1 MFFNQIAVHLQ
12 RKEKIDIMKATEQT
26 LQQTERFIRKVVQKF
41 PFSEDEAIFTDIH
54 VRVSQDS
61 GEMLAFDDD
70 DREINRCVID
80 QWIEN
85 KDEDFF
91 DSVTE
96 TLRSELKKMSESI
109 DAMGI
114 MKPFSFV
121 LEDDEREPVAE
132 LYVADDDTVI
142 IGGELMEDLDQ
153 DLDAFFEEL
162 WRKE

>member
-12 RKEKIDIMKATEQT
+12 RKEKIDVMKATEQT
-26 LQQTERFIRKVVQKF
+26 HQQTERFIRKVVQKF
-41 PFSEDEAIFTDIH
+41 PFNEDEAVFTDIH

-80 QWIEN
+80 LWIEN
-85 KDEDFF
+85 KDENFF
-91 DSVTE
+91 DDVTA
-96 TLRSELKKMSESI
+96 TLRSELKKMSEPI

-153 DLDAFFEEL
+153 ELDAFFEEL
-162 WRKE
+162 IKE

>member
-1 MFFNQIAVHLQ
+1 MQ
-12 RKEKIDIMKATEQT
+12 RKEKIDVMKATEQT

-41 PFSEDEAIFTDIH
+41 PFNEDEAVFTDIH

-61 GEMLAFDDD
+61 GEMLAFADD

-85 KDEDFF
+85 KDENFF
-91 DSVTE
+91 DDVTA
-96 TLRSELKKMSESI
+96 TLRSELKKMSEPI

-153 DLDAFFEEL
+153 ELDAFFEKLIE
-162 WRKE
+162 E

>member
-1 MFFNQIAVHLQ
+1 
-12 RKEKIDIMKATEQT
+12 MKATEQT

-41 PFSEDEAIFTDIH
+41 LFNEDEAVFTDIH

-85 KDEDFF
+85 KDENFF
-91 DSVTE
+91 DDVTA
-96 TLRSELKKMSESI
+96 TLRSELKKMSEPI

-153 DLDAFFEEL
+153 ELDAFFEEL
-162 WRKE
+162 IKE

>member
-1 MFFNQIAVHLQ
+1 
-12 RKEKIDIMKATEQT
+12 MKATEQT

-41 PFSEDEAIFTDIH
+41 PFNEDEAVFTDIH

-85 KDEDFF
+85 KDENFF
-91 DSVTE
+91 DDVTA
-96 TLRSELKKMSESI
+96 TLRSELKKMSEPI

-153 DLDAFFEEL
+153 ELDAFFEKLIE
-162 WRKE
+162 E

>member
-1 MFFNQIAVHLQ
+1 MRAN
-12 RKEKIDIMKATEQT
+12 EQT
-26 LQQTERFIRKVVQKF
+26 QQQTERFIRKVIQKF
-41 PFSEDEAIFTDIH
+41 PVGDDNALLTDIH

-61 GEMLAFDDD
+61 GEMLAFDDEEQ
-70 DREINRCVID
+70 EITRCVVD

-91 DSVTE
+91 DKVTE
-96 TLRSELKKMSESI
+96 LLREELKRASEQV

-121 LEDDEREPVAE
+121 LEDDDGETIAE
-132 LYVADDDTVI
+132 LYLADDDTVI

-162 WRKE
+162 IKE

>member
-1 MFFNQIAVHLQ
+1 MQ
-12 RKEKIDIMKATEQT
+12 RKEKIDVMKATEQT

-41 PFSEDEAIFTDIH
+41 PFNEDEAVFTDIH

-85 KDEDFF
+85 KDENFF
-91 DSVTE
+91 DDVTT
-96 TLRSELKKMSESI
+96 TLRSELKKMSEPI

-153 DLDAFFEEL
+153 ELDAFFEEL
-162 WRKE
+162 IRE

>member
-1 MFFNQIAVHLQ
+1 
-12 RKEKIDIMKATEQT
+12 MKATEQT
-26 LQQTERFIRKVVQKF
+26 RQQTERFIRKVVQKF
-41 PFSEDEAIFTDIH
+41 PFSEDDAIFTDIH

-70 DREINRCVID
+70 EREINRCVID

-85 KDEDFF
+85 KDENFF
-91 DSVTE
+91 DNVTE
-96 TLRSELKKMSESI
+96 ILRQRLKEASEQV

-114 MKPFSFV
+114 VKPFSFV
-121 LEDDEREPVAE
+121 LEDDEREAVAE

-153 DLDAFFEEL
+153 DLDNFFNEL
-162 WRKE
+162 FER

>member
-1 MFFNQIAVHLQ
+1 
-12 RKEKIDIMKATEQT
+12 MKATEQT

-41 PFSEDEAIFTDIH
+41 PFNEDEAVFTDIH

-85 KDEDFF
+85 KDENFF
-91 DSVTE
+91 DDVTA
-96 TLRSELKKMSESI
+96 TLRSELKKMSEPI

-153 DLDAFFEEL
+153 ELDAFFEEL
-162 WRKE
+162 IRE

>member
-1 MFFNQIAVHLQ
+1 
-12 RKEKIDIMKATEQT
+12 MKATEQT

-41 PFSEDEAIFTDIH
+41 PFNEDEAVFTDIH

-85 KDEDFF
+85 KDENFF
-91 DSVTE
+91 DDVTA
-96 TLRSELKKMSESI
+96 TLRSELKKMSEPI

-153 DLDAFFEEL
+153 ELDAFFEEL
-162 WRKE
+162 IQE

>member
-1 MFFNQIAVHLQ
+1 
-12 RKEKIDIMKATEQT
+12 MKATEQT

-41 PFSEDEAIFTDIH
+41 PFNEDEAVFTDIH

-85 KDEDFF
+85 KDENFF
-91 DSVTE
+91 DDVTA
-96 TLRSELKKMSESI
+96 TLRSELKKMSEPI

-153 DLDAFFEEL
+153 ELDAFLEEL
-162 WRKE
+162 ISK

>member
-12 RKEKIDIMKATEQT
+12 RKEKIDVMKATEQT

-41 PFSEDEAIFTDIH
+41 PFNEDEAVFTDIH

-85 KDEDFF
+85 KDENFF
-91 DSVTE
+91 DDVTA
-96 TLRSELKKMSESI
+96 TLRSELKKMSEPI
-109 DAMGI
+109 DAIGI

-153 DLDAFFEEL
+153 ELDAFFEEL
-162 WRKE
+162 IRE

>member
-1 MFFNQIAVHLQ
+1 LQ
-12 RKEKIDIMKATEQT
+12 RKEKIDVMKATEQT

-41 PFSEDEAIFTDIH
+41 PFNEDEAVFTDIH

-70 DREINRCVID
+70 DDREINRCVID

-85 KDEDFF
+85 KDENFF
-91 DSVTE
+91 DDVTA
-96 TLRSELKKMSESI
+96 TLRSELKKMSEPI

-153 DLDAFFEEL
+153 ELDAFFEKLIE
-162 WRKE
+162 E

>member
-1 MFFNQIAVHLQ
+1 
-12 RKEKIDIMKATEQT
+12 MKATEQT
-26 LQQTERFIRKVVQKF
+26 RQQTERFIRKVVQKF
-41 PFSEDEAIFTDIH
+41 PFSEDDAIFTDIH

-70 DREINRCVID
+70 EREINRCVID

-85 KDEDFF
+85 KDENFF
-91 DSVTE
+91 DNVTE
-96 TLRSELKKMSESI
+96 ILRQRLKEASEQV

-114 MKPFSFV
+114 VKPFSFV
-121 LEDDEREPVAE
+121 LEDDEREAVAE

-153 DLDAFFEEL
+153 ELDSFFEQLIKGE
-162 WRKE
+162 

>member
-1 MFFNQIAVHLQ
+1 MQ
-12 RKEKIDIMKATEQT
+12 RKEKIDVMKATEQT

-41 PFSEDEAIFTDIH
+41 PFNEDEAVFTDIH

-70 DREINRCVID
+70 EREINRCVID

-85 KDEDFF
+85 KDESFF
-91 DSVTE
+91 DDVTE
-96 TLRSELKKMSESI
+96 MLRQRLKEASEQV

-114 MKPFSFV
+114 VKPFSFV
-121 LEDDEREPVAE
+121 LEDDEKETIAE
-132 LYVADDDTVI
+132 LYLADDDTVI

-153 DLDAFFEEL
+153 ELDAFFEEL
-162 WRKE
+162 IRE

>member
-1 MFFNQIAVHLQ
+1 MRAN
-12 RKEKIDIMKATEQT
+12 EQT
-26 LQQTERFIRKVVQKF
+26 QQQTERFIRKVIQKF
-41 PFSEDEAIFTDIH
+41 PADDDNALLTDIH

-61 GEMLAFDDD
+61 GEMLAFDDEEQ
-70 DREINRCVID
+70 EITRCVVD

-91 DSVTE
+91 DKVTE
-96 TLRSELKKMSESI
+96 LLREELKRASEQV

-121 LEDDEREPVAE
+121 LEDDDSETIAE
-132 LYVADDDTVI
+132 LYLADDDTVI

-162 WRKE
+162 IKE

>member
-1 MFFNQIAVHLQ
+1 MRAN
-12 RKEKIDIMKATEQT
+12 EQT
-26 LQQTERFIRKVVQKF
+26 QQQTERFIRKVIQKF
-41 PFSEDEAIFTDIH
+41 PAGDDNALLTDIH

-61 GEMLAFDDD
+61 GEMLAFDDEEQ
-70 DREINRCVID
+70 EITRCVVD

-91 DSVTE
+91 DKVTE
-96 TLRSELKKMSESI
+96 LLREELKRASEQV

-121 LEDDEREPVAE
+121 LEDDDSETIAE
-132 LYVADDDTVI
+132 LYLADDDTVI

-162 WRKE
+162 IKE

>member
-1 MFFNQIAVHLQ
+1 
-12 RKEKIDIMKATEQT
+12 MKATEQT

-41 PFSEDEAIFTDIH
+41 PFNEDEAVFTDIH

-85 KDEDFF
+85 KDEKFF
-91 DSVTE
+91 DDVTA
-96 TLRSELKKMSESI
+96 TLRSELKKMSEPI

-153 DLDAFFEEL
+153 ELDAFFEEL
-162 WRKE
+162 IRE

>member
-1 MFFNQIAVHLQ
+1 MRAN
-12 RKEKIDIMKATEQT
+12 EQT
-26 LQQTERFIRKVVQKF
+26 QQQTERFIRKVIQKF
-41 PFSEDEAIFTDIH
+41 PAGDDNALLTDIH

-61 GEMLAFDDD
+61 GEMLAFDDEEQ
-70 DREINRCVID
+70 EITRCVVD

-91 DSVTE
+91 DRVTE
-96 TLRSELKKMSESI
+96 LLREELKRASEQV

-121 LEDDEREPVAE
+121 LEDDDSETIAE
-132 LYVADDDTVI
+132 LYLADDDTVI

-162 WRKE
+162 IKE

>member
-1 MFFNQIAVHLQ
+1 
-12 RKEKIDIMKATEQT
+12 MKATEQT
-26 LQQTERFIRKVVQKF
+26 RQQTERFIRKVVQKF
-41 PFSEDEAIFTDIH
+41 PFSEDDAIFTDIH

-70 DREINRCVID
+70 EREINRCVID

-85 KDEDFF
+85 KDENFF
-91 DSVTE
+91 DNVTE
-96 TLRSELKKMSESI
+96 ILRQRLKEASEQV

-114 MKPFSFV
+114 VKPFSFV
-121 LEDDEREPVAE
+121 LEDDEREAVAE

-153 DLDAFFEEL
+153 DLDNFFNDLFE
-162 WRKE
+162 R